1 MEARRARRGHGGGLQ
16 VDQRGVADGASL
28 LGWMVGAADAGV
40 AAEGATISRT
50 SVATGVYWQA
60 TMVAQPIPKKVSATA
75 NRIERFVAA
84 MRPAEMGRRAP
95 PGSALE
101 DEVGLHPD
109 GLVVGIGRVVDH
121 GIDENVGFGSEHHVD
136 GP

>member
-1 MEARRARRGHGGGLQ
+1 
-16 VDQRGVADGASL
+16 
-28 LGWMVGAADAGV
+28 MVGAADAGV